1 MSLPVV
7 PGVASIWGVTGVFR
21 MTAANFRRLAIALPG
36 VEESS
41 HMGHPDFRVGKQIF
55 ATLGYPDARFGTV
68 IVPPPEQEM
77 LVRNHP
83 RAFIPAAGA
92 WGRAGSTS
100 VKLSVAPRRAV
111 ALAMESAWRRRAPA
125 QLLGEKVGVEQ
136 PSKKSSGK
144 RR

>member
-1 MSLPVV
+1 
-7 PGVASIWGVTGVFR
+7 
-21 MTAANFRRLAIALPG
+21 MTTADFRRLALALPG

-41 HMGHPDFRVGKQIF
+41 HMGHPDFRVGKKIF

-68 IVPPPEQEM
+68 IVPPHEQEM

-83 RAFIPAAGA
+83 RAFIPATGA

-111 ALAMESAWRRRAPA
+111 ALALESAWRRRAPA
-125 QLLGEKVGVEQ
+125 KLLAENAGAEQ
-136 PSKKSSGK
+136 PPKMSSGK